1 MELVA
6 YNDESVTLRFKRK
19 ELGVLL
25 GILRTIDI
33 QFDRFDKELL
43 MLSEKEVSYF
53 VEDVFALTEKS
64 PLSGERNVIK

>member
-6 YNDESVTLRFKRK
+6 YNDESVTLQFKRK
-19 ELGVLL
+19 EFGVLL

-43 MLSEKEVSYF
+43 MLSEKEVSDF
-53 VEDVFALTEKS
+53 VEEVFVLREKA